1 MSRPSPEV
9 LRVRFRQ
16 LWEGVAA
23 RVRAPVY
30 LVGSYLRDSEE
41 ANDIDIVAALPDDS
55 EPRWFDLMRAQAKL
69 SGQLSKQSGL
79 PIDFKLQN
87 GIQFKG
93 QAAEAPIPPLL
104 LAEPGKAV
112 VPEEDSN
119 ERILCSAVYV
129 DTGKAEPARRSYSYP
144 ATGLLFG
151 AWRHSDCFTAM
162 TAWAE
167 KLTEG
172 EKAEIDAVQPYQ
184 LAGRRQGFI
193 TSRGRYV
200 EREEAWHI
208 AKAAGQLE
216 WLRDTRPGRAE
227 LFETDLHSEDLY

>member
-16 LWEGVAA
+16 LWEGAAA
-23 RVRAPVY
+23 RCRAPLY
-30 LVGSYLRDSEE
+30 LVGSYLRDQEG

-55 EPRWFDLMRAQAKL
+55 EPRWFDQLRAQDKL

-79 PIDFKLQN
+79 PIDFKVQN
-87 GIQFKG
+87 GIHFKG

-112 VPEEDSN
+112 VPQEDTN
-119 ERILCSAVYV
+119 ERILCAAIYV
-129 DTGKAEPARRSYSYP
+129 DTGEADPPRRSHSYP
-144 ATGLLFG
+144 ATGILFSG
-151 AWRHSDCFTAM
+151 WRHGDCFTSLH
-162 TAWAE
+162 AWIDG
-167 KLTEG
+167 LTEVQ
-172 EKAEIDAVQPYQ
+172 KARIEAIQEHQ
-184 LAGRRQGFI
+184 LRGRRQGFI
-193 TSRGRYV
+193 TSLGRYV

-216 WLRDTRPGRAE
+216 WLREKRPGRAD
-227 LFETDLHSEDLY
+227 LFESDLWSEDLY